1 MSSIFDKP
9 ITDSKP
15 IELIPEGRY
24 TGILYSVV
32 DLGTHKD
39 TYEGVERLKHEVHL
53 TWELVGTEMSDGR
66 PFAASRTYT
75 ITNGKFGPY
84 MAKTSNIFK
93 MLRAWTGRD
102 EKVCSNV
109 RILGE
114 LVKDQVPASIT
125 IELVQGKKDAS
136 KTYAIIESIKPY
148 KLKDKP
154 SRANEAFFFSV
165 GQDTSA
171 LPAWQSN
178 RVAECLE
185 LNGGLPAREDAPQAP
200 AATTDEDFPF

>member
-1 MSSIFDKP
+1 MSIFDQP
-9 ITDSKP
+9 IQESKP
-15 IELIPEGRY
+15 QELIPEGRY

-53 TWELVGTEMSDGR
+53 TWELVGSAMSDGR
-66 PFAASRTYT
+66 PFAASKTLT

-93 MLRAWTGRD
+93 MLRTWTGKD
-102 EKVCSNV
+102 EKACSNV

-114 LVKDQVPASIT
+114 LVKEQFPASIT
-125 IELVQGKKDAS
+125 IEHVQGKKDAT
-136 KTYAIIESIKPY
+136 KTYAIIESIKAY
-148 KLKDKP
+148 KGKDKP
-154 SRANEAFFFSV
+154 SRVNEAFFFSV

-171 LPAWQSN
+171 LPAWQAN
-178 RVAECLE
+178 RVTECLE

-200 AATTDEDFPF
+200 AAIEEDCIPF